1 MLIYAKNH
9 TFCSKS
15 LNKAPRMLIFGVNI
29 LCSIPNIVLEKKNWY
44 QNLFLM
50 YFIVLGISYVFLCF
64 STFCFCCFFPLN

>member
-29 LCSIPNIVLEKKNWY
+29 LCSIPNIVLEKK
-44 QNLFLM
+44 F
-50 YFIVLGISYVFLCF
+50 GIKIYFLCILLF
-64 STFCFCCFFPLN
+64 